1 MRTLLEALALIW
13 LIAHEQIDPDDG
25 EERDAGQYLAVMN
38 EEKRIATPACA
49 LARNDRKEA
58 VA

>member
-25 EERDAGQYLAVMN
+25 EERDAGRYLA
-38 EEKRIATPACA
+38 T
-49 LARNDRKEA
+49 LGDGRKEA
-58 VA
+58 AA

>member
-1 MRTLLEALALIW
+1 MRNILEALALIW

-25 EERDAGQYLAVMN
+25 EERDAGQYLAMMG
-38 EEKRIATPACA
+38 EG
-49 LARNDRKEA
+49 RKEA